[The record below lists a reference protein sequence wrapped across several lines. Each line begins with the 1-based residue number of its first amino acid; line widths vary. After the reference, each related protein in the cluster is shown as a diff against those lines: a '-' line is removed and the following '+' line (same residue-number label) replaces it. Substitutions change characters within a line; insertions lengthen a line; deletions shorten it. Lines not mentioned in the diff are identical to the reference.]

1 MPSQCGSERSAST
14 SNAGHDSSRMLR
26 RRFLSLVAQETMC
39 PRWAAIDLAASSLG
53 SPSGAG
59 SSASGMPRA
68 VFAMTIASLAS
79 VLASPANSFEAPWAA
94 SPGR

>member
-1 MPSQCGSERSAST
+1 MSSQCGSERSASA

-39 PRWAAIDLAASSLG
+39 SRCAAIDLAASILG

-59 SSASGMPRA
+59 SSASGTPSA

-79 VLASPANSFEAPWAA
+79 VLASPANSFEASWAA